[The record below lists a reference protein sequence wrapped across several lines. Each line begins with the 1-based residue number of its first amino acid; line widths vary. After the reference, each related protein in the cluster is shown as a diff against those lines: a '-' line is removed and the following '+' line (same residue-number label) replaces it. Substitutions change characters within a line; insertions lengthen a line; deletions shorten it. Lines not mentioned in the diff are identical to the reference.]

1 METLEITTVIDPK
14 MIIRAYLIYLP
25 IALLLTYYVA
35 RVLFK
40 NGRVFMVDIF
50 RGREEIANATNRLFE
65 MGFYL
70 LNLGFALLILRI
82 DLGGAELFGSQEM
95 IEVLSKKLGGFSIYL
110 GIMLFLNLFLFF
122 RGKRKSKEHQV
133 LTERMIQTKPTI

>member
-1 METLEITTVIDPK
+1 
-14 MIIRAYLIYLP
+14 MILLGQLYQNCIAYFF
-25 IALLLTYYVA
+25 YVA

-82 DLGGAELFGSQEM
+82 DLGGAELFGTQEM

>member
-50 RGREEIANATNRLFE
+50 RGREEIANATNRPFE

-82 DLGGAELFGSQEM
+82 DLGGAELFGTQEM

>member
-82 DLGGAELFGSQEM
+82 DLGGAELFGTQEM